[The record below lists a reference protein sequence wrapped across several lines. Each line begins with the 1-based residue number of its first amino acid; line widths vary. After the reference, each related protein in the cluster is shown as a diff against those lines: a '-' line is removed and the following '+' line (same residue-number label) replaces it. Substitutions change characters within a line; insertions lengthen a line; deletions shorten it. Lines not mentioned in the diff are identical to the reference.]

1 MFLARHRRSARGSSV
16 GDGPAGPV
24 SGRRALWVNTLERRY
39 DFHLGEA
46 IRAAIQGS
54 HDKATKHSGTA
65 LSISRELYAGAPDP
79 GRHQP
84 ELAAALCTHARYG
97 AGWQAIAM
105 LAESAGH
112 YAELAEADPAV
123 YEVARIDVLTRVA
136 LASDEAGNTA
146 AAVGLLREVI
156 GMYLK
161 APATDPEERDIGL
174 ARARFQLGRCLLA
187 TGQPGDGLAEIDTG
201 LELAAEVLE
210 RLALATA
217 DPGWLDSAP
226 RYLQLAAPDW
236 SSAAVRSMTGHA
248 AAGRWQRAAIS
259 AEAAV
264 LISGGL
270 AGLGGETLRDAHAAI
285 TARADA
291 IFGGGALQALV
302 LHVALARALNLGL
315 GGRPVGPV
323 RALDGFAGLQVLVD
337 LKEVLDL
344 QPVKLGDIVNVL
356 QVRLPRVARGDAKD
370 LVVRALLVGHREHA
384 DHPGGHQAAGES
396 GLLKQHQGV
405 KRVAVAAQRL
415 VDEPV
420 VGGVPSRGEQ
430 HSVKPDPAGTVVH
443 LVLVPVAPGDFDDY
457 LNVHVRST
465 R

>member
-1 MFLARHRRSARGSSV
+1 MFMARHRQSARGSSAGNGLV
-16 GDGPAGPV
+16 GPV

-46 IRAAIQGS
+46 IRAAIEGS

-65 LSISRELYAGAPDP
+65 LSISRELYAVAPDP
-79 GRHQP
+79 ARHQP
-84 ELAAALCTHARYG
+84 ELAAALCTHARYR

-136 LASDEAGNTA
+136 LASDEAGSTV
-146 AAVGLLREVI
+146 AAVGLLREVV

-161 APATDPEERDIGL
+161 APAADPEERDVGL

-187 TGQPGDGLAEIDTG
+187 TGRPGDGLAEIDTG
-201 LELAAEVLE
+201 LELAAEVLD
-210 RLALATA
+210 RLAVSAD

-236 SSAAVRSMTGHA
+236 SAAAVRSMTGHA
-248 AAGRWQRAAIS
+248 VAGRWQRAAIS
-259 AEAAV
+259 AQAAV

-285 TARADA
+285 AARAEV
-291 IFGGGALQALV
+291 IFRGGGLQALV

-315 GGRPVGPV
+315 GGRAAGPV
-323 RALDGFAGLQVLVD
+323 RALNRLAGLQVLVD

-344 QPVKLGDIVNVL
+344 QPVKLGHVIDVL
-356 QVRLPRVARGDAKD
+356 QMSLPRVARGDAKD
-370 LVVRALLVGHREHA
+370 LVVGALLVGHLEHA
-384 DHPGGHQAAGES
+384 DHPGGHQAAGE
-396 GLLKQHQGV
+396 GRLLKQHQGV
-405 KRVAVAAQRL
+405 KRVAVAAQGL

-430 HSVKPDPAGTVVH
+430 HPVKPDPAGTVID

-457 LNVHVRST
+457 FNVHVRST